1 MANQDLVGLLTG
13 TPTQPIQVSSDP
25 WQRLAQRSKEGVK
38 TGASGGRAVG
48 KLFAKLTGRE
58 VPDNPM
64 EQLEKLLPNMNPE
77 NPDDLTQLAKLQ
89 MASGNQIG
97 AARTIAQ
104 RNAILQAQ
112 ELSLEKQKGIT
123 QLNQQRTQFAEYLD
137 RTYPNKGY
145 GALALQGLITPANM
159 KNFIKEADKTNL
171 TDDQKEY
178 AQAKSQG
185 FEGTLLE
192 FMDRNV
198 KIGVKNLTNE
208 QKHLAQI
215 NEENKDKGIPQMSL
229 SSFLEKKS
237 TKTANL
243 PDKIQIYN
251 EAVRNNEWKP
261 NDYIGFMQALAKA
274 TRAPSADDKRET
286 LVDKNG
292 FKRYVDNRKLVFPEV
307 AEGIRK
313 DAEIE
318 KVKQIERKESTLEF
332 LRRAGMTVIA
342 DNLENN
348 LIGVDQAMEAANV
361 DPRITTL
368 ANKHLQE
375 SLDLGS
381 QSNEAINLLFTYNDS
396 TLGVGQPAEVKRKVA
411 AAFGVGDKNRLVTFQ
426 YAEGRIKESN
436 ILLPPGTATEM
447 EVKRSD
453 ATQPQIT
460 ESPEVIRGYLYGK
473 AKKNA
478 LGAAQQNALQKW
490 MINYQGNTAGFVD
503 YWMGVINDPAKL
515 QAIFDKAGIPPNQ
528 NFKRKV
534 ISGSN
539 I

>member
-1 MANQDLVGLLTG
+1 MADRDLVGLLTG
-13 TPTQPIQVSSDP
+13 IPTQPIQVSSDP

-38 TGASGGRAVG
+38 AGASGGRAVG

-89 MASGNQIG
+89 MSSANPVG
-97 AARTIAQ
+97 AAETIAR
-104 RNAILQAQ
+104 RNAILEKQ
-112 ELSLEKQKGIT
+112 ELKDEKQSGIDAKNT
-123 QLNQQRTQFAEYLD
+123 SRAKFAEYLD

-198 KIGVKNLTNE
+198 KIGGENLTNE

-215 NEENKDKGIPQMSL
+215 NIENKAKGIPEMSL

-237 TKTANL
+237 ATTANL
-243 PDKIQIYN
+243 PDKVQIYN

-286 LVDKNG
+286 QTDKNG
-292 FKRYVDNRKLVFPEV
+292 FKRYVDNGKLVFPEV
-307 AEGIRK
+307 AAGIQK
-313 DAEIE
+313 DVEIE
-318 KVKQIERKESTLEF
+318 KVKQIETKKSALEF
-332 LRRAGMTVIA
+332 LTTAGMTVIA

-348 LIGVDQAMEAANV
+348 LIDVDQAMEAAKV

-368 ANKHLQE
+368 ARQHLQE

-381 QSNEAINLLFTYNDS
+381 QSNEAINLLFTYNDLN
-396 TLGVGQPAEVKRKVA
+396 LGVGEPAEVKRKVA
-411 AAFGVGDKNRLVTFQ
+411 AAFGVGDKNRLLTFQ

-460 ESPEVIRGYLYGK
+460 EGPEVIRGYLYGK

-490 MINYQGNTAGFVD
+490 MINYQGNTSGFVD
-503 YWMGVINDPAKL
+503 YWMGVINDKEKL
-515 QAIFDKAGIPPNQ
+515 QAIFDKAGIPPNK
-528 NFKRKV
+528 NFKRKK
-534 ISGSN
+534 IDGSN